1 MCGVR
6 NAADNLNNW
15 HPLSG
20 IVDQPII
27 DPFLQGDLTASGDVR
42 PGQYIDK
49 KDKNLGVEDM
59 QVGLGFLSKAIAGG
73 ATGSFLA
80 GGADAGA
87 AGAGADF
94 EAAGTSAA
102 SQGGA
107 SISGGASSDMLAGDP
122 SGDTLDPEVVD
133 PNADPNT
140 NTSEGPA
147 SGAFIDATTPTANL
161 SPETAQL
168 LGVNGTGG
176 FDSTNVGQFTEGVS
190 LSPGGGS
197 ADGIPTVPDTGP
209 VDIPGAGASSGGGG
223 YLDQASQLL
232 KKLGLSPAS
241 AGLLGV
247 SAIQGLTKPKTPA
260 AANSLSGSATQGA
273 QQAQSVIQSGGQA
286 SPAWTSQKSSI
297 DATIDQQLQQQTQAI
312 LQQAQNSG
320 QGADSQ
326 VTVQQIN
333 KLKTQLETQR
343 QTLYSQAQGQ
353 NVQAALQQLGISDQA
368 LSGVAAA
375 QYKASQDARS
385 SAGQTAALALQLQ
398 ALSGRNT
405 GGGSAGIVPN
415 GGQATG

>member
-27 DPFLQGDLTASGDVR
+27 DPYLQGDLTASGDVR
-42 PGQYIDK
+42 QGEYIDK
-49 KDKNLGVEDM
+49 KDQNLGVADM
-59 QVGLGFLSKAIAGG
+59 QIGIGTMAKAIAGG

-80 GGADAGA
+80 GGADVGA
-87 AGAGADF
+87 AGAGSDF
-94 EAAGTSAA
+94 EAVGTSAP

-140 NTSEGPA
+140 NVNEGPA
-147 SGAFIDATTPTANL
+147 NAAFIDATTPTAGL

-190 LSPGGGS
+190 LAPGGGS

-209 VDIPGAGASSGGGG
+209 IDIPDAGAGGSGG
-223 YLDQASQLL
+223 YLDQSSQLL

-343 QTLYSQAQGQ
+343 QTLYAQAQGQ

-368 LSGVAAA
+368 LSGVAAS

-398 ALSGRNT
+398 ALSNRG
-405 GGGSAGIVPN
+405 GGGSASIVPN